1 MGNPLDKYTRKHGAA
16 YPFRTRDH
24 FPDTLLT
31 VRFHRGYVHLHHPRQ
46 GDFYITR
53 NAWIRLLRFS
63 LPIVKYM
70 DRQFSVLRAVS
81 RYMREED
88 ELRRDLRAQKIQR
101 YGRRR
106 RARRRH

>member
-1 MGNPLDKYTRKHGAA
+1 MGNPLRKYMLKHGNA

-24 FPDTLLT
+24 WPDTLLT
-31 VRFHRGYVHLHHPRQ
+31 VRYHRGYVHLHHPKQ

-53 NAWIRLLRFS
+53 NAWVRLLRAS

-70 DRQFSVLRAVS
+70 DEQFSVPRATA
-81 RYMREED
+81 RYLREEARFQK
-88 ELRRDLRAQKIQR
+88 ELRAQKVQR

-106 RARRRH
+106 RRSR